1 MLPAVI
7 DLLELYHT
15 PHSTPSTQHPPL
27 HCCTAQCT
35 PSTLHLIINHIPIVY
50 LPSRY
55 LSIFIY
61 NLNSSSI

>member
-15 PHSTPSTQHPPL
+15 PHPAPAPATALL

-50 LPSRY
+50 LPSIY
-55 LSIFIY
+55 ISIFIY